1 MAKYFDVHPDNPQ
14 PRMIGQVVDLLRAG
28 GLIAYPTDSCFALGC
43 QLGNRDGID
52 RIRTI
57 RHLDDR
63 HHFTLVCQDFA
74 QLGQFVHIDNAVF
87 RAIKAATPG
96 SYTFILPATKEVPR
110 RLLHPKKKTVGVRIP
125 DHVVAQALLAE
136 LGEPLLSST
145 LLLPDEDEPMT
156 QGWEIKERLDHLVDA
171 VIDSGDCGTE
181 PTTVI
186 DFSERRARDR
196 PRSARA
202 TPRRSS
208 SHSIRRGAGSRDAVE
223 SSASRIIASGIIRAD
238 GIVVPAGEPSRTS
251 CGLSWSRPSGKM
263 AGTHLVAA
271 EESAVPWARS
281 ISLCPRS
288 RSDGPRKGTSSAV

>member
-14 PRMIGQVVDLLRAG
+14 RRAIGQVVDIVRAD

-43 QLGNRDGID
+43 QLGNAEGID
-52 RIRTI
+52 RIRSI

-74 QLGQFVHIDNAVF
+74 QLGQFVVVNNAVF
-87 RAIKAATPG
+87 RAIKASTPG

-125 DHVVAQALLAE
+125 DHAVAQALLDE

-145 LLLPDEDEPMT
+145 LLLPDQAEPMT
-156 QGWEIKERLDHLVDA
+156 QGWEIKERLEHALDA

-186 DFSERRARDR
+186 DFSHDE
-196 PRSARA
+196 PE
-202 TPRRSS
+202 
-208 SHSIRRGAGSRDAVE
+208 IVRRG
-223 SSASRIIASGIIRAD
+223 SGD
-238 GIVVPAGEPSRTS
+238 PARFE
-251 CGLSWSRPSGKM
+251 
-263 AGTHLVAA
+263 
-271 EESAVPWARS
+271 
-281 ISLCPRS
+281 
-288 RSDGPRKGTSSAV
+288 